1 MFSHF
6 ILHMSKFAYFI
17 IVYLVQIYIWLLE
30 SFLQITV
37 LSFHVLCHKLLN
49 NHSILFGNN
58 FLFVSHIIL
67 GVFSFTKS
75 DSFNICNSHYNPFCI
90 MAIVYISDNP
100 C

>member
-37 LSFHVLCHKLLN
+37 LSFHVLHHKLLN
-49 NHSILFGNN
+49 NHSIIFVNN

>member
-6 ILHMSKFAYFI
+6 ILHMSKFASFI
-17 IVYLVQIYIWLLE
+17 IVYLVQIYIGLLE
-30 SFLQITV
+30 SFLQIPV
-37 LSFHVLCHKLLN
+37 LRFHVLCHKLLN
-49 NHSILFGNN
+49 NNSRLFGNN

-67 GVFSFTKS
+67 GVFSFIKS

-90 MAIVYISDNP
+90 MAIVYIADNP

>member
-6 ILHMSKFAYFI
+6 ILHMSKFASFI
-17 IVYLVQIYIWLLE
+17 IVYLVQIYIRLLE

-49 NHSILFGNN
+49 NNSRLFGKN

-67 GVFSFTKS
+67 GVLVLQ
-75 DSFNICNSHYNPFCI
+75 NQIALIY
-90 MAIVYISDNP
+90 AIHIIIHFV
-100 C
+100 

>member
-30 SFLQITV
+30 SFLHITV

-58 FLFVSHIIL
+58 FLFVSRIIL

-75 DSFNICNSHYNPFCI
+75 DSFNVCNSHYNPFCI